1 MTRRKRKDHTDASGP
16 YNNRTALRNGLLGGE
31 AGARPSVSNA
41 ENNSRWEVEMDRQG
55 RAVRGVRIYLPKEQV
70 EMRAYLP
77 IPISLHNQETCRKA
91 DRWINPVF
99 DAHYTMR
106 VWGLWLRRTQ
116 PKPAGTG
123 LKQAREVRDDPESA
137 IRFTDTH
144 SEDNALNRVLPDG
157 TLSDLMADT
166 QAAIE
171 TAYTLAMNAVGE
183 MAASVLEPFPVLGDD
198 QIPQYTNRLEFT
210 AAVSSA
216 EDRRFLSLLIHADA
230 LMIRAEGLYLAGLID
245 AEILGDVSVN
255 MDAILETCATEV
267 TRVIHQMAIAFTRRN
282 RHERLF

>member
-1 MTRRKRKDHTDASGP
+1 MIRYSLWAWRDRDVTLSRERAWVHKDHPAFS
-16 YNNRTALRNGLLGGE
+16 RCQLG
-31 AGARPSVSNA
+31 
-41 ENNSRWEVEMDRQG
+41 
-55 RAVRGVRIYLPKEQV
+55 
-70 EMRAYLP
+70 
-77 IPISLHNQETCRKA
+77 
-91 DRWINPVF
+91 
-99 DAHYTMR
+99 
-106 VWGLWLRRTQ
+106 
-116 PKPAGTG
+116 
-123 LKQAREVRDDPESA
+123 
-137 IRFTDTH
+137 
-144 SEDNALNRVLPDG
+144 EDNALNRVLPDG

-171 TAYTLAMNAVGE
+171 VAYTLAMNAVGE